1 LIGKGLASIL
11 LKFNPAY
18 FLGASGAMQLSSRL
32 LKLSIFLGIPSAVL
46 SASTSAIAAEQVV
59 VKYKIFRESI
69 SVAELTTFVETGE
82 ASSGLQSY
90 LKTSQQKP
98 EDVRRIL
105 GRETNVNVVT
115 LDRALNNPVGN
126 LLLDQISLAVH
137 PPANA
142 ASRQAIR
149 SALVLSASQDNKVS
163 LIEVI
168 QKYPTAEVELEGE
181 RIAQAYR
188 QIDAIGGWIRRTSKD
203 VIRFDNKNF

>member
-1 LIGKGLASIL
+1 MRL
-11 LKFNPAY
+11 L
-18 FLGASGAMQLSSRL
+18 SRR
-32 LKLSIFLGIPSAVL
+32 LKLSIFLGVSSAVL
-46 SASTSAIAAEQVV
+46 SVGASAIAAEQVV

-69 SVAELTTFVETGE
+69 SVAELTTFVQTGE

-90 LKTSQQKP
+90 LKTSQQNP

-105 GRETNVNVVT
+105 GRETNINVVT
-115 LDRALNNPVGN
+115 LDRALNNSVGN
-126 LLLDQISLAVH
+126 FVLDQISLAVH
-137 PPANA
+137 PPQNT

-181 RIAQAYR
+181 RISQAYR
-188 QIDAIGGWIRRTSKD
+188 QIDAIGGLINRTAKD
-203 VIRFDNKNF
+203 VIRLNNKNF

>member
-1 LIGKGLASIL
+1 
-11 LKFNPAY
+11 
-18 FLGASGAMQLSSRL
+18 MRLSSRL
-32 LKLSIFLGIPSAVL
+32 LKLSIFLGISSAVL
-46 SASTSAIAAEQVV
+46 SVSTNAIAAEQVV
-59 VKYKIFRESI
+59 VKYKILRESI

-90 LKTSQQKP
+90 LKASQQNP
-98 EDVRRIL
+98 EDVRRLL

-126 LLLDQISLAVH
+126 FVLDQISLAVH

-188 QIDAIGGWIRRTSKD
+188 QIDAIGGWIRR
-203 VIRFDNKNF
+203 I

>member
-1 LIGKGLASIL
+1 LIGKGLASIV

-32 LKLSIFLGIPSAVL
+32 LKLSIFLGISSAVL

-149 SALVLSASQDNKVS
+149 SALILSASQDNKVS

-181 RIAQAYR
+181 RISQAYR
-188 QIDAIGGWIRRTSKD
+188 QIDAIGGWIRR
-203 VIRFDNKNF
+203 I

>member
-1 LIGKGLASIL
+1 
-11 LKFNPAY
+11 
-18 FLGASGAMQLSSRL
+18 MRLSSRQVR
-32 LKLSIFLGIPSAVL
+32 LSIFLGISSAVL
-46 SASTSAIAAEQVV
+46 SIGTRAIAAEQVV

-82 ASSGLQSY
+82 ASSELQSY
-90 LKTSQQKP
+90 LRTSQQNP
-98 EDVRRIL
+98 ENVRRLL

-126 LLLDQISLAVH
+126 LVLDQISLAVH
-137 PPANA
+137 PPANT

-149 SALVLSASQDNKVS
+149 SALILSASEDNKIS

-181 RIAQAYR
+181 RISQAYR
-188 QIDAIGGWIRRTSKD
+188 QIDAIGGWIKR
-203 VIRFDNKNF
+203 I